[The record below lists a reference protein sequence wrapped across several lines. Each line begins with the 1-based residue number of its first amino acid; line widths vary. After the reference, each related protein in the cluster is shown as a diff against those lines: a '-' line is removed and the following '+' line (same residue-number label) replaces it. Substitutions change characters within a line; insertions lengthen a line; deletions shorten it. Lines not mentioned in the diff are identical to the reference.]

1 MRLLERAL
9 IITTLGLYVS
19 NLFTDFVSNKFL
31 PIFLLHALL
40 AILTLAYDGIRL
52 AQAPILLS
60 MAVYYILGGLLMSS
74 VSPIVNSIGLALSL
88 VTCGL
93 NLVFGECDFN
103 KIKPSG

>member
-19 NLFTDFVSNKFL
+19 NLFTDFIANKFL

-52 AQAPILLS
+52 A
-60 MAVYYILGGLLMSS
+60 
-74 VSPIVNSIGLALSL
+74 
-88 VTCGL
+88 
-93 NLVFGECDFN
+93 
-103 KIKPSG
+103 